1 MGPRPSAPLT
11 LGTPR
16 AVRDVHPPGNVPP
29 YGVPRD
35 TGRGAVTT
43 IAAVARDGAVW
54 MAADSATNVYERP
67 IVDGARKVRRLIVG
81 DSEEC
86 LIGMCGAGGLA
97 DLIGLRL
104 KLTHVPSDDED
115 LQSWAAAV
123 AWAVTELAQDAG
135 LVDAGRIDGSLALGF
150 RGRLWTLSETH
161 AIPHPD
167 GVNCLG
173 SGEGP
178 AIGALDVLL
187 EQDLDPLEA
196 VTRAVAIGINRDRN
210 SRAPIYVEYLPARE
224 V

>member
-1 MGPRPSAPLT
+1 M
-11 LGTPR
+11 
-16 AVRDVHPPGNVPP
+16 
-29 YGVPRD
+29 
-35 TGRGAVTT
+35 TT
-43 IAAVARDGAVW
+43 IAAVARDDAVW

-67 IVDGARKVRRLIVG
+67 IVDGARKLRRLSVG
-81 DSEEC
+81 GREEC
-86 LIGMCGAGGLA
+86 LLGICGAGGLA

-104 KLTHVPSDDED
+104 KLTEVPDED
-115 LQSWAAAV
+115 GDLQPWAAAV
-123 AWAVTELAQDAG
+123 AWAVTDLAQEAG
-135 LVDAGRIDGSLALGF
+135 LVDAGRIDGSIALGF

-187 EQDLDPLEA
+187 EQDLDPIEA
-196 VTRAVAIGINRDRN
+196 VARAVAVGINRDRN
-210 SRAPIYVEYLPARE
+210 SRAPIYIEYLPARE